1 MATAKPSEAQL
12 CGRLYATL
20 AALQKLSAPG
30 GNHSLGQ
37 PGASARAAERPFDR
51 MNAYLEKMGPYFLK
65 ARGRGHGE
73 AAAALLR
80 SIPDLLP
87 PGKELPR
94 AFGHEER
101 QEFCESRF
109 LHAQTLREEHPA
121 LA

>member
-1 MATAKPSEAQL
+1 MATAKPSKAQL

-30 GNHSLGQ
+30 DNHSLGQ
-37 PGASARAAERPFDR
+37 PGASAKAAERPSDH
-51 MNAYLEKMGPYFLK
+51 MNGRLKEVIPYFLK
-65 ARGRGHGE
+65 ARERGHGE

-80 SIPDLLP
+80 SVPDLLP
-87 PGKELPR
+87 PGKSLPSVFDHR
-94 AFGHEER
+94 GR

-109 LHAQTLREEHPA
+109 LYAQTLRKEHSA